1 MRRLILRGLV
11 FINKNQT
18 YTRQMAFDF
27 AKQNQ
32 KAKAEYI
39 DNECQMTILKQLPE
53 HDKNEI
59 KL

>member
-11 FINKNQT
+11 FINKKQT

-27 AKQNQ
+27 SKQNQ